1 LPSTVAGTVPGSTP
15 ETAVPVA
22 EVNAAVARL
31 LEESFAPLWVR
42 GEISNWKP
50 HRSGHRW
57 FSLRDEDHQLSC
69 VMWKS
74 DVARLPAEPEDG
86 MAVTAFGTLGLWEKR
101 GDFRLV
107 VRRIEGEGEGLW
119 RLAFERLQR
128 KLAEEGLLEP
138 SRKLRV
144 PRVPRTVGIVTSRSG
159 AALRDVV
166 SVIRRRAPWTRIL
179 VSDCRVQGDGAAE
192 EILDALDR
200 LVREGSSDVILLT
213 RGGGSIEDLWAFND
227 EELAR
232 AIAAAPIPIVSGV
245 GHEID
250 FTIADLVADLRAPTP
265 SAAAEAVTEEESVL
279 RSRLQGLEA
288 GLAEGLRGRLRGE
301 AERVRRARRSL
312 EDAWRKI
319 AESRRS
325 RLAVLAGRLQG
336 LSPLGAMARGF
347 AVPLDA
353 SGSVL
358 RSATDFRPGMQFEIR
373 LVDGIVRAEAI
384 EIDEALK

>member
-1 LPSTVAGTVPGSTP
+1 
-15 ETAVPVA
+15 
-22 EVNAAVARL
+22 
-31 LEESFAPLWVR
+31 
-42 GEISNWKP
+42 
-50 HRSGHRW
+50 
-57 FSLRDEDHQLSC
+57 
-69 VMWKS
+69 
-74 DVARLPAEPEDG
+74 
-86 MAVTAFGTLGLWEKR
+86 
-101 GDFRLV
+101 
-107 VRRIEGEGEGLW
+107 
-119 RLAFERLQR
+119 
-128 KLAEEGLLEP
+128 
-138 SRKLRV
+138 
-144 PRVPRTVGIVTSRSG
+144 
-159 AALRDVV
+159 
-166 SVIRRRAPWTRIL
+166 
-179 VSDCRVQGDGAAE
+179 
-192 EILDALDR
+192 
-200 LVREGSSDVILLT
+200 
-213 RGGGSIEDLWAFND
+213 DLWAFND

-250 FTIADLVADLRAPTP
+250 FTIADLVAALRAPTP

-312 EDAWRKI
+312 EDTWRKI